1 MTEVHR
7 ALGRATRGP
16 AEIAAEL
23 RRDFARAMEA
33 QHGTAPLPD
42 PVLATLFQALAVQVS
57 RIYEEA
63 ERVFPVTVLDDLV
76 AGLAMPPR
84 LASPAQ
90 AVVRFA
96 GMDQRETLTPDTQL
110 GGFTRTGAPV
120 GFAPD
125 EPFEISP
132 TTLAFAALWEDGR
145 LHAVPG
151 ARVPGGAVIPP
162 GSVPLP
168 LPGAAPTLY
177 LAFDADE
184 AHLGGLGVFLDA
196 EGAAAEALARSPWQL
211 LGAEGTVH
219 EDGMLRPV
227 PGRGGV
233 RRLAWFHDGAPGAPA
248 EGAAAVVPLAEGP
261 FGGRTWVFP
270 PIPAARRHR
279 CRLPQILRN
288 AAPLLLPE
296 AAPADALDRPLAW
309 VQVPLP
315 AGTRGVANAL
325 QRVEPHCITASNVE
339 VWSEQVAF
347 DRMGTAVAL
356 RPEGSL
362 GRHVMGVLSVTG
374 ERGTRYVEE
383 ASVNGEPAAGRWR
396 YRDGRLELR
405 PARHA
410 TGLADGYAMV
420 RLLLCDGEKA
430 NGLEVGAVCRADGEM
445 ANVTAQVA
453 NLTVSK
459 GGAAPPAYAP
469 ARLRFAELL
478 RSRERVV
485 TAADVEAVARAY
497 DPRIAAVDVASRA
510 EAGPGG
516 VERVEEVTARVRAAD
531 FADPDGELPRLRA
544 SLEAH
549 LAARSVLGHTVRVRV
564 EALPGGAR

>member
-1 MTEVHR
+1 VAEVHR
-7 ALGRATRGP
+7 ALGRGARGA

-23 RRDFARAMEA
+23 RRDFARAMEE

-42 PVLATLFQALAVQVS
+42 PVLATLFHTLAVQVA
-57 RIYEEA
+57 RVYDEA

-96 GMDQRETLTPDTQL
+96 GMDQRETLTPETQL

-125 EPFEISP
+125 EPFEIST
-132 TTLAFAALWEDGR
+132 TTLAFAALWEGGR
-145 LHAVPG
+145 LHAIPG
-151 ARVPGGAVIPP
+151 ARAPGGAVIPP

-168 LPGAAPTLY
+168 LEGAAPTLY

-196 EGAAAEALARSPWQL
+196 EGPAAEALARSPWQL
-211 LGAEGTVH
+211 LGPEGTVQ
-219 EDGMLRPV
+219 EEGMLRPV

-233 RRLAWFHDGAPGAPA
+233 RRLAWFREDAPPA
-248 EGAAAVVPLAEGP
+248 AGEGAAAAVPLPDGP
-261 FGGRTWVFP
+261 YGGRVWVFP
-270 PIPAARRHR
+270 AIPPARRHR
-279 CRLPQILRN
+279 CALPLALRQ
-288 AAPLLLPE
+288 AAPFLLPE

-309 VQVPLP
+309 VQLPLP
-315 AGTRGVANAL
+315 AGTRGMSTAL
-325 QRVEPHCITASNVE
+325 HRVEPHCITASNVE
-339 VWSEQVAF
+339 VWNEQVVF

-374 ERGTRYVEE
+374 ERGARYVEE
-383 ASVNGEPAAGRWR
+383 SSVEGEPGAGRWR

-405 PARHA
+405 PARHP
-410 TGLADGYAMV
+410 TGLVDGYAKV

-430 NGLEVGAVCRADGEM
+430 NGLEVGAVCRTDGEM

-459 GGAAPPAYAP
+459 GGAAPPEYAP

-485 TAADVEAVARAY
+485 TAADVEAVARAF
-497 DPRIAAVDVASRA
+497 DPRIAAVAVASRA
-510 EAGPGG
+510 EAGPRG
-516 VERVEEVTARVRAAD
+516 VERVDEVVARVRGAD
-531 FADPDGELPRLRA
+531 FADADGELPRLRA
-544 SLEAH
+544 SLEEH
-549 LAARSVLGHTVRVRV
+549 LARRSVLGHTVRVRV
-564 EALPGGAR
+564 ETLPGGTR